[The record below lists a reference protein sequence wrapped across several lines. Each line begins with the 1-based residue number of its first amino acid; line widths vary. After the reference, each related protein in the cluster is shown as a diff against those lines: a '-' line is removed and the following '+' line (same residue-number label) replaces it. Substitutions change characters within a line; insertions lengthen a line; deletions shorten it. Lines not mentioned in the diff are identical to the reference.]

1 VSFSE
6 VYNKMPRTKSHSRK
20 ISRSQ
25 AATLLSITEKHLD
38 SLVSRGILPCHR
50 ENRRVFFDQ
59 DAIVEAFRNRPNS
72 KPHSDDLDAQRARLV
87 RAKADTLQEWLK
99 WELGK
104 YVPLEDARFANGVI
118 TKRFYALMREFPDT
132 AVKALRTRKATH
144 PGAIQSS
151 IRDTVYALLTDLVHI
166 CDNVPD
172 PPGWVR
178 PSPIEEPPEQVGD
191 YATELQRLTRLQAD
205 KYELKLMLSRGE
217 LYDIAAET
225 AKEREMIV
233 NIRSRLLGLPSKF
246 AMRFVGKSDAQ
257 RRAALEKEIAE
268 VLTEWRHPAPA
279 ASSRELVR
287 AVLAEAVKVLAPS
300 PSDRV

>member
-1 VSFSE
+1 
-6 VYNKMPRTKSHSRK
+6 MPRNKSHFRK
-20 ISRSQ
+20 ISRSE
-25 AATLLSITEKHLD
+25 AATLLGISEKHLD
-38 SLVSRGILPCHR
+38 SLTRRNILPCVR
-50 ENRRVFFDQ
+50 DGRKVFYDA
-59 DAIVEAFRNRPNS
+59 DAIVKAFANRPNS
-72 KPHSDDLDAQRARLV
+72 RPANADLELQRARLV
-87 RAKADTLQEWLK
+87 RAKADRLQQWLK
-99 WELGK
+99 VELGK
-104 YVPLEDARFANGVI
+104 YVTLEDARFANGVI
-118 TKRFYALMREFPDT
+118 TKRFYALMRAFPTT
-132 AVKALRTRKATH
+132 AATALRERKAEH

-151 IRDTVYALLTDLVHI
+151 LRDSVYSLLTSLTHI
-166 CDNVPD
+166 CDNVEY
-172 PPGWVR
+172 PPGCVQ
-178 PSPIEEPPEQVGD
+178 PKPIEEPPQQVRD
-191 YATELQRLTRLQAD
+191 YATELERWTKLQAD
-205 KYELKLMLSRGE
+205 RHELKFELARGG

-246 AMRFVGKSDAQ
+246 AMRFVAKSDAQ